1 MCIFCGV
8 LGSDR
13 TDGDVWLVLVCVQSG
28 AVWPGMVVGRVER
41 RHAASGKT
49 LSPQELSDCDDIAT
63 ALTIDPYL
71 GFTTHK
77 MCIR

>member
-1 MCIFCGV
+1 MV
-8 LGSDR
+8 VSRVEHHSDQENDYVGS
-13 TDGDVWLVLVCVQSG
+13 GPL
-28 AVWPGMVVGRVER
+28 WPGMVVSRVER
-41 RHAASGKT
+41 RHMASGKT